1 MSSLALFLLGPPRV
15 EFDGAPIEIDR
26 RKAVALIAYLAV
38 TGYEHGR
45 DTLATL
51 LWPDYDQTRARG
63 ALRRTLS
70 VLNRALGGAWLAVD
84 RETIALKRTPNLWID
99 VEQFRQQLTACQEH
113 NHAPTDLCVDC
124 LSSLTQAV
132 ALYHDDFLAGF
143 TLRDSPSFDEWQF
156 FQAENLRRELAGILE
171 RLVRYHCAQE
181 EYEPAITYA
190 RRWLELD
197 VLHEPV
203 HQHLIQLYAWTDQR
217 AAALRQYQECVRLFE
232 EELGVSPSK
241 ETFNLYEQIR
251 TGSLNRKTGALANI
265 HEKKAELFSPTP
277 LHHRFLAPPDP
288 PSFLTSPP
296 PYSIISTPFVA
307 REDELTQMRRYL
319 ESMLIGQGQVIF
331 ITGEA
336 GSGKTVL
343 VHEFIRRAQEIST
356 NLVVASGNC
365 NAHTG
370 SGDPYLP
377 FREILSLLTGDIELK
392 WNQGMLTQE
401 SANRLWALLPISV
414 QALVDFGP
422 DLINTF
428 IPGAALTSRASGL
441 ASSLGQLEQ
450 TNQRHS
456 GGNGAGNVAQS
467 DLFEQYTNVLQAL
480 ARQQPL
486 LLVVDDAQWADV
498 ASINLLFHLGRRL
511 GSHRILMLITYRS
524 DDVALGRDGERH
536 PLEAVVNELK
546 RIYGNTEVNL
556 DQSMDRHFVEA
567 FLDTQTNRL
576 GQGFRTS
583 LYHQTQG
590 HPLFTVELLWDMQQ
604 RGDLVHD
611 EQGRWVEGPTLNWK
625 TLPARIEAVIKERLD
640 RLDQN
645 LRDIL
650 AVASVEGERF
660 TAQVIAQVQDI
671 GERQLLRALSQE
683 LEKRHRLVRSHGE
696 IEIGDRFLS
705 RYRFN
710 HTLFQQYLYNN
721 LSPGERRLLHGEI
734 AATLEEFY
742 ADQTDKITVRLAR
755 HYVEAG
761 QTDKA
766 VDYLLQAGDRAR
778 NLYANREA
786 IDFYQQALT
795 SLREQRAY
803 ERAARTLMKLGLTH
817 HLTFDFQHARQAF
830 EEGFAL
836 WQQAGTRQPASL
848 PPAPHPLRM
857 IGNEPATLDSTMA
870 MDEGSVTII
879 NKLFRGLVDLH
890 PDMEVVPDIAQ
901 SWEVLENGCKYIFH
915 LRDDAR
921 WSDGTAVTAEDFVY
935 AWQRVLDPGIASPNA
950 SLLYDVKNAEAFHQG
965 EISNPD
971 QLGVYAF
978 NPTTLAVELEAPTS
992 YFPHLLTYTPTYPV
1006 PRHAIEKYGQTWTN
1020 VENLVNNGPF
1030 RLETY
1035 QPRQLMTFG
1044 RNPEYQGR
1052 FTGNVELVELYLS
1065 VKTSGRVELCLEQ
1078 YEADKLDVTSIW
1090 HLTASE
1096 MDRVRRQYA
1105 DEYLSIPCLA
1115 THYIGFDVTRPP
1127 FDDVR
1132 VRRAFAMAVDKETLA
1147 DVVLGGYV
1155 FPATGGFVPP
1165 GMPGHSA
1172 GIGLPY
1178 NPDQARQLLAEAGYP
1193 KGRGFPT
1200 VEWLI
1205 NHGHAYVREYL
1216 QTQWQ
1221 ENLNIDLTGE
1231 ECSKDPQFFD
1241 RLGKNPPHMFRMG
1254 WSADYPDP
1262 DNILRASCIL
1272 PLRHW
1277 QNNTFAGLIEQ
1288 ARRVT
1293 DQPRR
1298 IELYQQADKI
1308 LVDEAPIMP
1317 YLYVRHHFLVKP
1329 WVTRYPT
1336 SPIRTAYWED
1346 IIIEPH

>member
-1 MSSLALFLLGPPRV
+1 MSGLALFLLGPPRV
-15 EFDGAPIEIDR
+15 ELDETPVEIDR
-26 RKAVALIAYLAV
+26 RKAVALVAYLAV
-38 TGYEHGR
+38 TGHEHSR

-51 LWPDYDQTRARG
+51 LWPDYDQARARG

-70 VLNRALGGAWLAVD
+70 VLNKALGSVWLAVD
-84 RETIALKRTPNLWID
+84 RETIALKRSPNLWTD
-99 VEQFRQQLTACQEH
+99 VEEFRQQVAACQEH
-113 NHAPTDLCVDC
+113 NHAPTDLCAEC
-124 LSSLTQAV
+124 LSSLAQAV
-132 ALYHDDFLAGF
+132 TLYHDDFLAGF
-143 TLRDSPSFDEWQF
+143 TLRDSPNFDEWQF

-171 RLVRYHCAQE
+171 RLVHYHCAQE
-181 EYEPAITYA
+181 EYETAITYT

-197 VLHEPV
+197 VLHEPI
-203 HQHLIQLYAWTDQR
+203 HQHLMQLYAKTDQR
-217 AAALRQYQECVRLFE
+217 AAALRQYQECVRILE
-232 EELGVSPSK
+232 EELGVSPSE
-241 ETFNLYEQIR
+241 ETITLYEHIR
-251 TGSLNRKTGALANI
+251 SGRFNKKIEIPPKPLEDKKVKTI
-265 HEKKAELFSPTP
+265 SPE
-277 LHHRFLAPPDP
+277 P
-288 PSFLTSPP
+288 PSPPTFLTSPP
-296 PYSIISTPFVA
+296 PHSIISTPFVA
-307 REDELTQMRRYL
+307 REDELTQMSRYL
-319 ESMLIGQGQVIF
+319 EAMLIGQGQVIF

-343 VHEFIRRAQEIST
+343 VHEFIRRAQETST

-370 SGDPYLP
+370 AGDPYLP
-377 FREILSLLTGDIELK
+377 FREILSLLTGDIEVK

-401 SANRLWALLPISV
+401 SASRLWALLPTSV
-414 QALVDFGP
+414 QTLVDFGP

-428 IPGAALTSRASGL
+428 VPGATLTTRASGL
-441 ASSLGQLEQ
+441 VSSLDQLEQ
-450 TNQRHS
+450 TNQHQS

-486 LLVVDDAQWADV
+486 LLVVDDAQWADA

-511 GSHRILMLITYRS
+511 GSHRILMFITYRS

-536 PLEAVVNELK
+536 PLESVVNELR
-546 RIYGNTEVNL
+546 RIYGNAEVNL
-556 DQSMDRHFVEA
+556 DRSMNRRFVEA
-567 FLDTQTNRL
+567 FLDTETNQL
-576 GQGFRTS
+576 DQGFRTA

-604 RGDLVHD
+604 RGDLVRD
-611 EQGRWVEGPTLNWK
+611 EQGDWVEGPTLNWK

-640 RLDQN
+640 RLGQN

-660 TAQVIAQVQDI
+660 TAQVVAQVQGI
-671 GERQLLRALSQE
+671 GERQLLQALSQE
-683 LEKRHRLVRSHGE
+683 LENRHRLVRSHGE
-696 IEIGDRFLS
+696 VETGDHFLS
-705 RYRFN
+705 RYRFT
-710 HTLFQQYLYNN
+710 HTLFQQYLYNH

-734 AATLEEFY
+734 AAALEEFY
-742 ADQTDKITVRLAR
+742 AGQTGKITVRLAR
-755 HYVEAG
+755 HYAEAG
-761 QTDKA
+761 QANKA
-766 VDYLLQAGDRAR
+766 VDYLLQTGDRAR

-786 IDFYQQALT
+786 ISFYQQALT
-795 SLREQRAY
+795 FLREQRAY

-817 HLTFDFQHARQAF
+817 HLTFDFKHARKAF

-848 PPAPHPLRM
+848 PPAPHPLRT
-857 IGNEPATLDSTMA
+857 IGNEPTTLDSTIA
-870 MDEGSVTII
+870 MDEGSVKVI
-879 NKLFRGLVDLH
+879 NKLFRGLVDLQ

-901 SWEVLENGCKYIFH
+901 TWEVLENGRKYVFH

-921 WSDGTAVTAEDFVY
+921 WSDGTPVTAEDFVY
-935 AWQRVLDPGIASPNA
+935 AWQRVLDPDRASPNA

-971 QLGVYAF
+971 QVGVYAL
-978 NPTTLAVELEAPTS
+978 NPTSLAVELEAPTS
-992 YFPHLLTYTPTYPV
+992 YFPYLLTYIPTYPV

-1020 VENLVNNGPF
+1020 VENMVNNGPF
-1030 RLETY
+1030 RLKTY
-1035 QPRQLMTFG
+1035 QSRQLMTFD
-1044 RNPEYQGR
+1044 RNPEYRGR
-1052 FTGNVELVELYLS
+1052 FTGNVEQVELYLI
-1065 VKTSGRVELCLEQ
+1065 VKKHERLELSLKQ
-1078 YEADKLDVTSIW
+1078 YEADELDVTSIW

-1096 MDRVRRQYA
+1096 MDRVRQQYA
-1105 DEYLSIPCLA
+1105 DEYLSIPHLA
-1115 THYIGFDVTRPP
+1115 THYIGFDITRPP
-1127 FDDVR
+1127 FDDLR
-1132 VRRAFAMAVDKETLA
+1132 VRRAFALAVDKETMA

-1178 NPDQARQLLAEAGYP
+1178 DPDQARQLLAEAGYP
-1193 KGRGFPT
+1193 NGRGFPA

-1205 NHGHAYVREYL
+1205 NHVHAHVREYL
-1216 QTQWQ
+1216 QAQWQ
-1221 ENLNIDLTGE
+1221 ENLNIDLAWN
-1231 ECSKDPQFFD
+1231 ECPQDSHFFD
-1241 RLGKNPPHMFRMG
+1241 RLGQNPPHMFRMG

-1262 DNILRASCIL
+1262 DNILRANYIL

-1277 QNNTFAGLIEQ
+1277 QNKTFEGLIEQ

-1293 DQPRR
+1293 DQARR

-1308 LVDEAPIMP
+1308 LIDEAPIMP
-1317 YLYVRHHFLVKP
+1317 YLYVRNHFLVKP

-1346 IIIEPH
+1346 VIIEPH